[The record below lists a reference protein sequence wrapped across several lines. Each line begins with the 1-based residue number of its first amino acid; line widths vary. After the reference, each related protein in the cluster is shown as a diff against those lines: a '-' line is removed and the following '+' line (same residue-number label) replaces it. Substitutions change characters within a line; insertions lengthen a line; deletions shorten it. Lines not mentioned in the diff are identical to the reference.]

1 MLESHPIVSMAGWA
15 VQQIAGNL
23 PGNQHGSATV
33 YMRRITDEAD
43 SAANIGVLAPNAT
56 CCAFWRANCIVSA
69 SHPPD
74 AGRASVY
81 CVEARQPAM
90 HSLQGKD
97 LLAIQSSVRDEKL
110 STDDSNVSPVTLAR
124 QKMSFLASRK
134 VGLFE
139 GTRHFLIKAVM
150 DECHK
155 RLTHVPEDE

>member
-1 MLESHPIVSMAGWA
+1 
-15 VQQIAGNL
+15 
-23 PGNQHGSATV
+23 
-33 YMRRITDEAD
+33 
-43 SAANIGVLAPNAT
+43 
-56 CCAFWRANCIVSA
+56 
-69 SHPPD
+69 
-74 AGRASVY
+74 
-81 CVEARQPAM
+81 M

-150 DECHK
+150 DEYHK